1 MLNMRTWTIGRRI
14 SSGFICIVAILA
26 LIGGIAYTRVRV
38 IEKANDAVVDRAVPA
53 IVLLS
58 KIQSSVK
65 ENFIS
70 ATQHVFSDDL
80 AQKQKIETEMENMS
94 AELTSLYDRLEPLL
108 TEEDHQF
115 YHVVKARRGPYRDAR
130 TQVLKASDEGRADE
144 ARKLVEQNLYPV
156 FQAYVTSL
164 AAMVEAGS
172 RSAAESGAIADSSIF
187 SAKLTL
193 MIGVAGALVVAA
205 SLAFVISRSTN
216 RELVGIASELAEG
229 SQQLAS
235 SAGAITNS
243 SQGLAQSASEHAA
256 SIEETNAALHE
267 ISSLTRSNAERANS
281 SSQLTQRTRAQAEA
295 GAADMQR
302 MNEAMDAIRQSS
314 DNIAKIL
321 KTIDEIA
328 FQTNILALNA
338 AVEAARAG
346 EAGLGFAVV
355 AEEVRALAQ
364 RSAVAARETA
374 ERIQDSIEKS
384 SNGVELTRK
393 VTASLDEIVAG
404 IRQVDTIVGEIA
416 VASREQDT
424 GLTQTLTAVTQ
435 MDQLT
440 QTMAANSEES
450 ASASEELNAQA
461 HSVDAIVRQLR
472 RLVSGTEAV
481 AQSALQATTQ
491 TVVASPAP
499 RRTLATVKPVIESIR
514 R

>member
-1 MLNMRTWTIGRRI
+1 MLNLQNWTIGRRI
-14 SSGFICIVAILA
+14 SAGFICIVAI
-26 LIGGIAYTRVRV
+26 IAIVGVLSYSRVRV
-38 IEKANDAVVDRAVPA
+38 LHEASDAVVNRSLPA
-53 IVLLS
+53 IVLLGQ
-58 KIQSSVK
+58 IQSLVK
-65 ENFIS
+65 ENFINT
-70 ATQHVFSDDL
+70 TQHVLTDDI
-80 AQKQKIETEMENMS
+80 AQKEKIAAEMDAKS
-94 AELTSLYDRLEPLL
+94 AALTKLYDRLEPLL
-108 TEEDHQF
+108 TKKDHEL
-115 YHVVKARRGPYRDAR
+115 YEVVKVNRPPYRDVR
-130 TQVLKASDEGRADE
+130 IEVLKASHEGRAAE
-144 ARKLVEQNLYPV
+144 SRELIEEKLYPV
-156 FQAYVTSL
+156 FRTYISSL
-164 AAMVEAGS
+164 EAMVEAGS
-172 RSAAESGAIADSSIF
+172 RSAEESGEVADQSVM
-187 SAKLTL
+187 ATQLTL
-193 MIGVAGALVVAA
+193 VVGVAGALLAA
-205 SLAFVISRSTN
+205 AGLAIVITRSTN
-216 RELVGIASELAEG
+216 RQLVAVASELAEG

-491 TVVASPAP
+491 TVSASPAP

>member
-1 MLNMRTWTIGRRI
+1 
-14 SSGFICIVAILA
+14 
-26 LIGGIAYTRVRV
+26 
-38 IEKANDAVVDRAVPA
+38 
-53 IVLLS
+53 
-58 KIQSSVK
+58 
-65 ENFIS
+65 
-70 ATQHVFSDDL
+70 
-80 AQKQKIETEMENMS
+80 
-94 AELTSLYDRLEPLL
+94 
-108 TEEDHQF
+108 
-115 YHVVKARRGPYRDAR
+115 
-130 TQVLKASDEGRADE
+130 
-144 ARKLVEQNLYPV
+144 
-156 FQAYVTSL
+156 
-164 AAMVEAGS
+164 
-172 RSAAESGAIADSSIF
+172 
-187 SAKLTL
+187 
-193 MIGVAGALVVAA
+193 
-205 SLAFVISRSTN
+205 
-216 RELVGIASELAEG
+216 
-229 SQQLAS
+229 
-235 SAGAITNS
+235 
-243 SQGLAQSASEHAA
+243 
-256 SIEETNAALHE
+256 
-267 ISSLTRSNAERANS
+267 
-281 SSQLTQRTRAQAEA
+281 
-295 GAADMQR
+295 